1 MAPGQPRTP
10 PLSRV
15 LVGALIGAGFMYL
28 LDPDGGRRRR
38 AVLRD
43 QLVSAGH
50 KTSDAVGATSR
61 DVTNRARGVVAELR
75 RLRLEHV
82 GDDVLRERVRARIG
96 SVVGHAGA
104 LETHVSDGRVTLRGP
119 VLSEEVERL
128 LRRVRGVRGVEEVL
142 SELEVHE
149 SPGTVPALQG
159 RPRPIRAGEVFDLLP
174 TRWPTSGL
182 MGMTSAVLVVAG
194 LAIGRRQFGW

>member
-1 MAPGQPRTP
+1 MRT
-10 PLSRV
+10 LGRV
-15 LVGALIGAGFMYL
+15 MLGAAIGAGIMYL
-28 LDPDGGRRRR
+28 VDPDGGRRRR
-38 AVLRD
+38 ALLRD

-50 KTSDAVGATSR
+50 KTTDAVGATSR

-75 RLRLEHV
+75 GRLRREHV

-104 LETHVSDGRVTLRGP
+104 IETHVSDGRVTLRGP
-119 VLSEEVERL
+119 VLREEVERL

-159 RPRPIRAGEVFDLLP
+159 RPRPVEAGEVFDLLP
-174 TRWPTSGL
+174 TRWLPTSRL
-182 MGMTSAVLVVAG
+182 MGVAGAALAMAG
-194 LAIGRRQFGW
+194 LAIGRRQLGW

>member
-1 MAPGQPRTP
+1 MARLG
-10 PLSRV
+10 RV
-15 LVGALIGAGFMYL
+15 LLGAAIGAGIMYL

-38 AVLRD
+38 ALLRD

-75 RLRLEHV
+75 GRLRREHV
-82 GDDVLRERVRARIG
+82 GAI
-96 SVVGHAGA
+96 
-104 LETHVSDGRVTLRGP
+104 ETHVSDGRVTLRGP

-149 SPGTVPALQG
+149 SPGT
-159 RPRPIRAGEVFDLLP
+159 
-174 TRWPTSGL
+174 
-182 MGMTSAVLVVAG
+182 
-194 LAIGRRQFGW
+194 

>member
-1 MAPGQPRTP
+1 MLRLG
-10 PLSRV
+10 RV
-15 LVGALIGAGFMYL
+15 LLGAALGAGIMYL
-28 LDPDGGRRRR
+28 VDPDGGRRRR
-38 AVLRD
+38 ALLRD

-75 RLRLEHV
+75 GRLRREHV
-82 GDDVLRERVRARIG
+82 GDDVLRERVRARVG

-159 RPRPIRAGEVFDLLP
+159 RPRPIQAGEVFDLLP
-174 TRWPTSGL
+174 TRWLPASRL
-182 MGMTSAVLVVAG
+182 MGVAGAAVAMAG
-194 LAIGRRQFGW
+194 LAIGRRHLGW

>member
-1 MAPGQPRTP
+1 MRT
-10 PLSRV
+10 LGRV
-15 LVGALIGAGFMYL
+15 MLGAALGAGIMYL

-38 AVLRD
+38 ALLRD

-50 KTSDAVGATSR
+50 KTTDAVGATSR

-75 RLRLEHV
+75 GRLRREHV

-96 SVVGHAGA
+96 SIVGHASA

-119 VLSEEVERL
+119 VLREELDRL
-128 LRRVRGVRGVEEVL
+128 LKRVRGVRGVEDVV

-149 SPGTVPALQG
+149 TPGNIPALQG
-159 RPRPIRAGEVFDLLP
+159 RPRPAQVAEVFDLIP
-174 TRWPTSGL
+174 TRWLASSSL
-182 MGMTSAVLVVAG
+182 LGMAGAALAVAG
-194 LAIGRRQFGW
+194 LAVGRRQLGW

>member
-1 MAPGQPRTP
+1 MARLG
-10 PLSRV
+10 RV
-15 LVGALIGAGFMYL
+15 LLGAAIGAGIMYL

-38 AVLRD
+38 ALLRD

-75 RLRLEHV
+75 GRLRREHV

-96 SVVGHAGA
+96 SIVGHAGA
-104 LETHVSDGRVTLRGP
+104 IETHVSDGRVTLRGP

-149 SPGTVPALQG
+149 SPGSVPALQG
-159 RPRPIRAGEVFDLLP
+159 RPRPIQAGEVFDLLP
-174 TRWPTSGL
+174 TRW
-182 MGMTSAVLVVAG
+182 
-194 LAIGRRQFGW
+194 LAFGRRQLGW